1 MIDGAVVP
9 VVVSDEVS
17 VDDEA
22 PVGSVVNVVLS
33 TVVGCSVVVVTV
45 TAHDSPDHP
54 LSHWQI

>member
-54 LSHWQI
+54 LSH